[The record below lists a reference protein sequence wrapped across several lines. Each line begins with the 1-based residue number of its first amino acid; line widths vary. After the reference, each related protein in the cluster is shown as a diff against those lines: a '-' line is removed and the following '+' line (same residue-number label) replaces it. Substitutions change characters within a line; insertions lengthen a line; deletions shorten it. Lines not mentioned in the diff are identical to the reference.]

1 MAEIAPPGGS
11 GVNRRFLFI
20 VGGLGALL
28 VVGLLAL
35 GFVSFGMP
43 LISRLTQQPTA
54 TRVAFATATLAPTL
68 TRTPTSAATSAPSA
82 TVQVAVAASA
92 TPAPPTATPTVLAG
106 GTTTPSAP
114 TESTTQLPQ
123 SGSGETFLLL
133 AGGLVLLVIVFVIR
147 RARLAH

>member
-1 MAEIAPPGGS
+1 MAEIAPPGGG

-68 TRTPTSAATSAPSA
+68 TRTPTSVPSA

-123 SGSGETFLLL
+123 SGSGETYLLL